1 MHFGAFL
8 EFTIRQ
14 SAGPDQAFQE
24 GFRLV
29 DLCESVGLDSVWLA
43 EFHFTPERSVLSSP
57 VVTASAI
64 AMRTK
69 RVRIGLAVYVLPLSN
84 PLRIAEEIATLDQL
98 SNGRLEFGIGRSGFA
113 RSYNSYAVDYAESQD
128 RFDEALLILQKAF
141 RGERF
146 SFDGVHYQVNDALVV
161 PQPVQRPSP
170 PMRMAA
176 SSAATFEK
184 VARLG
189 LPLFIGLRGDG
200 LESLRNNIANY
211 RRILR
216 ESGHPGE
223 GSVFLRVPM
232 FAARTQS
239 AALEQ
244 PRESIMF
251 YFARQARLNSQ
262 QGPKGASSDENKSR
276 ISKQLAGLSYDDIL
290 ASRVA
295 FGSPGM
301 LIDRLQLWQSELG
314 IDGVVIET
322 NAGGY
327 LSEEQELESVRL
339 IASDVMPAFKEQAKA
354 VVAPHRSAAARRRS
368 RSSKRRPKRCI
379 RSVDFALK
387 RRTS

>member
-189 LPLFIGLRGDG
+189 LPLFIGR
-200 LESLRNNIANY
+200 
-211 RRILR
+211 
-216 ESGHPGE
+216 
-223 GSVFLRVPM
+223 
-232 FAARTQS
+232 FAAMAWSRFEITSQTIDVFC
-239 AALEQ
+239 ARVVIRHAE
-244 PRESIMF
+244 RE
-251 YFARQARLNSQ
+251 
-262 QGPKGASSDENKSR
+262 ASFC
-276 ISKQLAGLSYDDIL
+276 
-290 ASRVA
+290 ASRC
-295 FGSPGM
+295 SP
-301 LIDRLQLWQSELG
+301 RAPNPRRWSS
-314 IDGVVIET
+314 
-322 NAGGY
+322 
-327 LSEEQELESVRL
+327 LSVNRSCFILH
-339 IASDVMPAFKEQAKA
+339 AKPA
-354 VVAPHRSAAARRRS
+354 
-368 RSSKRRPKRCI
+368 
-379 RSVDFALK
+379 
-387 RRTS
+387 